1 MTTAAPFP
9 GPSPSAPAAV
19 YGPASDLLL
28 PLYGRRTL
36 DGMRLNGDRAPVKE
50 LITRPSP
57 A

>member
-28 PLYGRRTL
+28 TLYGRRPL

-50 LITRPSP
+50 LTARPSP

>member
-28 PLYGRRTL
+28 PLYG
-36 DGMRLNGDRAPVKE
+36 MRLNGDRAPVKE